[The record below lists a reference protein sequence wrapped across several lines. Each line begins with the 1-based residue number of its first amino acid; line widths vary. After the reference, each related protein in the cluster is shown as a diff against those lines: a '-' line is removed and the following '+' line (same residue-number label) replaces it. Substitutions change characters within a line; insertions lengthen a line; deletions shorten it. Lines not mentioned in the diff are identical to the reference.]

1 LKKNINQEIS
11 KCIIKLLLKEP
22 FYAHFLS
29 GVVRKI
35 TNEIPTAAVGIRKGK
50 IYLFVNENFFLEEL
64 ISTSERVAVI
74 KHETLHIIFKHLF
87 RFNLKTNNPKIFNLA
102 ADIVVNQFIGNW
114 DLPENAITLST
125 FPDLGLEPNKSV
137 EWYYNK
143 LNKLNEEINNKDSN
157 VEADNSSSSES
168 SAPMSAENLKKLLGS
183 KKMSH
188 SDHSQWSDESQNGIS
203 SKSIETELDRMI
215 LQAKERTTAKDY
227 SSLPAGISTLISGII
242 DKRKPKVN
250 WKRALN
256 IFSTNSRK
264 TRIYHSMKRISK
276 RYGTRPG
283 IKIKRFQKMAIAID
297 TSGSIQMEQVNEF
310 FSEVHGIWKQGAE
323 IELIECDAKV
333 QKTYNYKGIT
343 PKLIKGGGGTSFDPV
358 FSYLRK
364 NRFKKYDGCIYL
376 TDGYAPTPKIK
387 PPCKVFWVITKNG
400 TVGNHLKYGRV
411 VQLN

>member
-1 LKKNINQEIS
+1 M
-11 KCIIKLLLKEP
+11 LLKEP

-29 GVVRKI
+29 GVVREV
-35 TNEIPTAAVGIRKGK
+35 TNEVPTAAVGIRQGK
-50 IYLFVNENFFLEEL
+50 ISLLVNENFFLEEL
-64 ISTSERVAVI
+64 NSTSERVAVI

-87 RFNLKTNNPKIFNLA
+87 RFNFKKNHQKIFNLA

-114 DLPENAITLST
+114 NLPESAITLST

-143 LNKLNEEINNKDSN
+143 LNKLNEEIKNQDSDESNNTNISASIS
-157 VEADNSSSSES
+157 AD
-168 SAPMSAENLKKLLGS
+168 NLKKLLNNQ
-183 KKMSH
+183 KTSH
-188 SDHSQWSDESQNGIS
+188 SDHSQWSNESQNNVS
-203 SKSIETELDRMI
+203 TRSLETELDRMI
-215 LQAKERTTAKDY
+215 IQAKDRTSTKDY
-227 SSLPAGISTLISGII
+227 GSLPAGISSLISNII
-242 DKRKPKVN
+242 KERKPKVN
-250 WKRALN
+250 WKRALK

-283 IKIKRFQKMAIAID
+283 IKIKRFQKMAVAID
-297 TSGSIQMEQVNEF
+297 TSGSIQIEQLSDFFNEI
-310 FSEVHGIWKQGAE
+310 HGIWKQGAE

-333 QKTYNYKGIT
+333 QKTYNYDGNT
-343 PKLIKGGGGTSFDPV
+343 PKLINGGGGTSFDPV

-376 TDGYAPTPKIK
+376 TDGYASEPTIK
-387 PPCKVFWVITKNG
+387 PPCKLFWVITKNG
-400 TVGNHLKYGRV
+400 KVGNHLKYGRV

>member
-1 LKKNINQEIS
+1 MKKNIEQEIS

-35 TNEIPTAAVGIRKGK
+35 TNEIPTAAVGIRNGK
-50 IYLFVNENFFLEEL
+50 INLFVNESFFLEEL

-87 RFNLKTNNPKIFNLA
+87 RFSLKKTNPKIFNLA

-125 FPDLGLEPNKSV
+125 FPDLSLEPNKSV
-137 EWYYNK
+137 EWYYTK
-143 LNKLNEEINNKDSN
+143 LNKLNEEINDNDSN
-157 VEADNSSSSES
+157 GEGDSSYSES
-168 SAPMSAENLKKLLGS
+168 SAPLSAENLKNLLS
-183 KKMSH
+183 SQKVSH
-188 SDHSQWSDESQNGIS
+188 SDHSQWSNESQNGIS

-215 LQAKERTTAKDY
+215 LQAKDRTAAKDY
-227 SSLPAGISTLISGII
+227 GSLPAGISTLISDII

-283 IKIKRFQKMAIAID
+283 IKIKRFQKMAVAID
-297 TSGSIQMEQVNEF
+297 TSGSIQSEQVNAF
-310 FSEVHGIWKQGAE
+310 FSDVHGIWKQGAE
-323 IELIECDAKV
+323 IELIECDAEV

-343 PKLIKGGGGTSFDPV
+343 PKIIKGGGGTSFDPV

-376 TDGYAPTPKIK
+376 TDGYASEPKIK
-387 PPCKVFWVITKNG
+387 PPCKVGWVITKNG
-400 TVGNHLKYGRV
+400 TIGRHLKYGRV

>member
-1 LKKNINQEIS
+1 MKKNIEQEIS

-35 TNEIPTAAVGIRKGK
+35 TNEIPTAAVGIRNGK
-50 IYLFVNENFFLEEL
+50 INLFVNESFFLEEL

-87 RFNLKTNNPKIFNLA
+87 RFSLKKTNPKIFNLA

-125 FPDLGLEPNKSV
+125 FPDLSLEPNKSV
-137 EWYYNK
+137 EWYYTK
-143 LNKLNEEINNKDSN
+143 LNKLNEEINDNDSN
-157 VEADNSSSSES
+157 GEGDSSNSES
-168 SAPMSAENLKKLLGS
+168 SAPLSAENLKNLLS
-183 KKMSH
+183 SQKVSH
-188 SDHSQWSDESQNGIS
+188 SDHSQWSNESQNGIS

-215 LQAKERTTAKDY
+215 LQAKDRTAAKDY
-227 SSLPAGISTLISGII
+227 GSLPAGISTLISDII

-283 IKIKRFQKMAIAID
+283 IKIKRFQKMAVAID
-297 TSGSIQMEQVNEF
+297 TSGSIQSEQVNEF

-323 IELIECDAKV
+323 IELIECDAEV
-333 QKTYNYKGIT
+333 QKTYNLS
-343 PKLIKGGGGTSFDPV
+343 LIH
-358 FSYLRK
+358 
-364 NRFKKYDGCIYL
+364 I
-376 TDGYAPTPKIK
+376 
-387 PPCKVFWVITKNG
+387 
-400 TVGNHLKYGRV
+400 
-411 VQLN
+411 

>member
-1 LKKNINQEIS
+1 MKKNIEQEIS

-35 TNEIPTAAVGIRKGK
+35 TNEIPTAAVGIRNGK
-50 IYLFVNENFFLEEL
+50 INLFVNESFFLEEL

-87 RFNLKTNNPKIFNLA
+87 RFSLKKTNPKIFNLA

-125 FPDLGLEPNKSV
+125 FPDLSLEPNKSV
-137 EWYYNK
+137 EWYYTK
-143 LNKLNEEINNKDSN
+143 LNKLNEEINDNDSN
-157 VEADNSSSSES
+157 GEGDSSYSES
-168 SAPMSAENLKKLLGS
+168 SAPLSAENLKNLLS
-183 KKMSH
+183 SQKVSH
-188 SDHSQWSDESQNGIS
+188 SDHSQWSNESQNGIS

-215 LQAKERTTAKDY
+215 LQAKDRTAAKDY
-227 SSLPAGISTLISGII
+227 GSLPAGISTLISDII
-242 DKRKPKVN
+242 DKRIPKVN

-283 IKIKRFQKMAIAID
+283 IKIKRFQKMAVAID
-297 TSGSIQMEQVNEF
+297 TSGSIQSEQVNEF

-323 IELIECDAKV
+323 IELIECDAEV

-343 PKLIKGGGGTSFDPV
+343 PKIIKGGGGTSFDPV

-376 TDGYAPTPKIK
+376 TDGYASEPKIK

-400 TVGNHLKYGRV
+400 TIGNHLKYGRV

>member
-1 LKKNINQEIS
+1 MKKNIEQEIS

-35 TNEIPTAAVGIRKGK
+35 TNEIPTAAVGIRNGK
-50 IYLFVNENFFLEEL
+50 INLFVNESFFLEEL

-87 RFNLKTNNPKIFNLA
+87 RFSLKKTNPKIFNLA

-125 FPDLGLEPNKSV
+125 FPDLSLEPNKSV
-137 EWYYNK
+137 EWYYTK
-143 LNKLNEEINNKDSN
+143 LNKLNEEINDNDSN
-157 VEADNSSSSES
+157 GEGDSSYSES
-168 SAPMSAENLKKLLGS
+168 SAPLSAENLKNLLS
-183 KKMSH
+183 SQKVSH
-188 SDHSQWSDESQNGIS
+188 SDHSQWSNESQNGIG

-215 LQAKERTTAKDY
+215 LQAKDRTAAKDY
-227 SSLPAGISTLISGII
+227 GSLPAGISTLISDII

-283 IKIKRFQKMAIAID
+283 IKIKRFQKMAVAID
-297 TSGSIQMEQVNEF
+297 TSGSIQSEQVNEF

-323 IELIECDAKV
+323 IELIECDAEV

-343 PKLIKGGGGTSFDPV
+343 PKIIKGGGGTSFDPV

-376 TDGYAPTPKIK
+376 TDGYASEPKIK

-400 TVGNHLKYGRV
+400 TIGNHLKYGRV

>member
-1 LKKNINQEIS
+1 MGKNINEEIS

-29 GVVRKI
+29 GVIRKI
-35 TNEIPTAAVGIRKGK
+35 TNEVPTAAVGIRQGK
-50 IYLFVNENFFLEEL
+50 VNLFVNENFFLEEL
-64 ISTSERVAVI
+64 NSTSERVAVI

-87 RFNLKTNNPKIFNLA
+87 RFNFKKNNPKIFNLA

-114 DLPENAITLST
+114 NLPESAITLST
-125 FPDLGLEPNKSV
+125 FPDLGLAPNKSV

-143 LNKLNEEINNKDSN
+143 LNKLNEEIKNQDANPEADDSN
-157 VEADNSSSSES
+157 RSKP
-168 SAPMSAENLKKLLGS
+168 SATISANTLKKLLDS
-183 KKMSH
+183 QKTSH
-188 SDHSQWSDESQNGIS
+188 SDHSQWSSESQNDVS
-203 SKSIETELDRMI
+203 SRSIETELDRMI
-215 LQAKERTTAKDY
+215 IQAKNRTSTKDY
-227 SSLPAGISTLISGII
+227 STLPVGISSLISNII
-242 DKRKPKVN
+242 INRKPKVN

-283 IKIKRFQKMAIAID
+283 IKIKRFQKMAVAID
-297 TSGSIQMEQVNEF
+297 TSGSIQIEQVSEF
-310 FSEVHGIWKQGAE
+310 FSEIHGIWKQGAE

-333 QKTYNYKGIT
+333 QKTYNYDGNT

-376 TDGYAPTPKIK
+376 TDGYASEPKIK

-400 TVGNHLKYGRV
+400 KKGNHLKYGRV